1 MVGWLSCEVAQGP
14 KDVSDW
20 ASSAVPAPQCAAASS
35 SRPPSAGPG
44 SSRPEMRSQC
54 ARRDSRG
61 SSPDPVR
68 VVCPLFA
75 GATAAQPGDAAL
87 TAGSSLQPLAQ
98 PSRRRGPL
106 ARGRVAS
113 RGRPDRGRVGGTNH
127 KAERV
132 RARTHS
138 QQHSFALPAVPAEW
152 VRVCAA
158 RLIRVP
164 SAAAHP
170 VRQCEPS
177 VPRWPAHGPRLE
189 VCAPSGHGDLA

>member
-1 MVGWLSCEVAQGP
+1 MARPARGPGALCFLGSPRPRAQSFMPRPRAQSVQCFNAAGAQPPPRDGPGPGEAAPVAQREGWWLVGWLSCEVAQGP

-87 TAGSSLQPLAQ
+87 TGGSSLQPLAQ
-98 PSRRRGPL
+98 PSNP
-106 ARGRVAS
+106 
-113 RGRPDRGRVGGTNH
+113 
-127 KAERV
+127 
-132 RARTHS
+132 
-138 QQHSFALPAVPAEW
+138 
-152 VRVCAA
+152 
-158 RLIRVP
+158 
-164 SAAAHP
+164 
-170 VRQCEPS
+170 
-177 VPRWPAHGPRLE
+177 GPRF
-189 VCAPSGHGDLA
+189 G